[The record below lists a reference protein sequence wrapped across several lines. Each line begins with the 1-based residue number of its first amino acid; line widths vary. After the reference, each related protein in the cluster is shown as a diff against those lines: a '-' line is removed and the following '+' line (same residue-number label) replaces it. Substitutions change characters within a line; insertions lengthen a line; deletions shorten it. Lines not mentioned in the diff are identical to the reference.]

1 MPSSTVWMRCPP
13 NCPLYFVEI
22 LTERDAQLLDD
33 LKHAVES
40 KRLRVAR

>member
-1 MPSSTVWMRCPP
+1 
-13 NCPLYFVEI
+13 VEI

-40 KRLRVAR
+40 KRRELRDKEKA